1 MAFFTN
7 QAQLRYGNE
16 VANSNI
22 TVGEIQEVLAV
33 TKTAVKRTYRQGDT
47 ITYIISIVNSGTT
60 EYTGLTLTDDLG
72 RYAFGEGERTPLD
85 YVAGTIHYYRNGV
98 IQTAPT
104 VEARPP
110 LVITGISVPAG
121 GNATI
126 VYETRLNAYAPLRIE
141 SEITN
146 VVTVSGTCITG
157 ITATETISAVAEP
170 ILSITKSVSPVP
182 VTECGRLTYTFVIQN
197 TGNVPADPTTEVI
210 VTDTFDPILRDLT
223 VTFNGTA
230 WTDPTNYTY
239 DETTGAFAT
248 VLGEVTVLAATYTQ
262 DPETGEWTTSPGV
275 STLIVTGTI

>member
-33 TKTAVKRTYRQGDT
+33 TKTAVKRTYRQDDT
-47 ITYIISIVNSGTT
+47 VTYIISIVNSGIT

-85 YVAGTIHYYRNGV
+85 YIAGTIHYYRNGV

-104 VEARPP
+104 VEAGPP

-121 GNATI
+121 GNAAI

-197 TGNVPADPTTEVI
+197 TGNVPADPATGVI

-230 WTDPTNYTY
+230 WTDSTNYTY

-248 VLGEVTVLAATYTQ
+248 VLGEVTVPAATYTQ

>member
-104 VEARPP
+104 VEAGPP

-146 VVTVSGTCITG
+146 VVTVSGTCTTG

-248 VLGEVTVLAATYTQ
+248 VLGEVTVPAATYTQ

>member
-104 VEARPP
+104 VEAGPP

-248 VLGEVTVLAATYTQ
+248 VLGEVTVPAATYTQ
-262 DPETGEWTTSPGV
+262 DPETGEWTTSSGV

>member
-33 TKTAVKRTYRQGDT
+33 TKTAVKRTYRQDDT
-47 ITYIISIVNSGTT
+47 VTYIISIVNSGIT

-72 RYAFGEGERTPLD
+72 RYAFGEEERTPLD

-104 VEARPP
+104 VEAGPP

-197 TGNVPADPTTEVI
+197 TGNVPADSTTGVI

-248 VLGEVTVLAATYTQ
+248 VLGEVTVPAATYTQ

>member
-33 TKTAVKRTYRQGDT
+33 TKTAVKRTYRQDDT
-47 ITYIISIVNSGTT
+47 VTYIISIVNSGIT

-85 YVAGTIHYYRNGV
+85 YIAGTIHYYRNGV

-104 VEARPP
+104 VEAGPP

-121 GNATI
+121 GNAAI

-197 TGNVPADPTTEVI
+197 TGNVPANPATGVI
-210 VTDTFDPILRDLT
+210 VTDTFDPILRDLI

-248 VLGEVTVLAATYTQ
+248 VLGEVTVPAATYTQ

>member
-104 VEARPP
+104 VEAGPP

-170 ILSITKSVSPVP
+170 ILSITKSVP

-248 VLGEVTVLAATYTQ
+248 VLGEVTVPAATYTQ

>member
-104 VEARPP
+104 VEAGQP

-248 VLGEVTVLAATYTQ
+248 VLGEVTVPAATYTQ

>member
-104 VEARPP
+104 VEAGPP
-110 LVITGISVPAG
+110 IVITGISVPAG

-248 VLGEVTVLAATYTQ
+248 VLGEVTVPAATYTQ